1 MAGRQDS
8 LSGIQKDRNNMPP
21 KRSQKTAIDFQE
33 CVRGITQCKPGQ
45 ERNMYPFIRDLF
57 VRFFGFNA
65 DAVFTDTAIEHGG
78 VPDVAV
84 IAPTGV
90 LDAKGKEIESRW
102 LVLEAKD
109 EPEIFLNESQPPRHL
124 C

>member
-1 MAGRQDS
+1 
-8 LSGIQKDRNNMPP
+8 MPP
-21 KRSQKTAIDFQE
+21 KRSKKTAIDFQE
-33 CVRGITQCKPGQ
+33 CIRGITNCKAGQ

-57 VRFFGFNA
+57 VRFLGFDA
-65 DAVFTDTAIEHGG
+65 DEVFTDTAIEQGG

-90 LDAKGKEIESRW
+90 LDSRGKEIKSRW

-109 EPEIFLNESQPPRHL
+109 EPEVFLHE
-124 C
+124 